1 MSRPL
6 GGFIGHRPV
15 PAAAGL
21 NSAAGGV
28 WTLQEAQR
36 FKGAATWPIT
46 PPGGVGSGLQ
56 LWLDAA
62 APETLFD
69 ATSGGSLVAADGA
82 VARWQDKSGNARH
95 ATQATSGSR
104 PLRKTSQQGG
114 LGTLSFDGSN
124 DVMSLASSSSTFA
137 FLHQADSTV
146 FLVSRA
152 GTNSNPNA
160 HYAAIATGTGTSGS
174 PNFQLSFEDR
184 NLPQDEFVANE
195 QVRVI
200 VGATGDN
207 PAVNTAATGLSGWTP
222 NTYNLVSVVT
232 RPSNLTASQRVA
244 ARINGG
250 TSGSGN
256 TFLGTAS
263 TGSAMAD
270 LHIGSSSGGANYWSG
285 NIAEIII
292 YDSALSDAN
301 RSAVESYLM
310 SKWGIS

>member
-1 MSRPL
+1 VREAEAMR
-6 GGFIGHRPV
+6 R
-15 PAAAGL
+15 AG
-21 NSAAGGV
+21 
-28 WTLQEAQR
+28 
-36 FKGAATWPIT
+36 TWPSAFVNPTSIT
-46 PPGGVGSGLQ
+46 GLQ
-56 LWLDAA
+56 LWLDASD
-62 APETLFD
+62 PSVLFD
-69 ATSGGSLVAADGA
+69 ATSGGSLVAADGG
-82 VARWQDKSGNARH
+82 VARWEDKSGNGRH

-124 DVMSLASSSSTFA
+124 DVMSLASSSATFS

-146 FLVSRA
+146 FLVARA
-152 GTNSNPNA
+152 GTTANPNA
-160 HYAAIATGTGTSGS
+160 AYVAIATGTGTSGS

-184 NLPQDEFVANE
+184 NIPEEEFVANE

-200 VGATGDN
+200 VGATGAD
-207 PAVNTAATGLSGWTP
+207 PAVNTAASGLSGWTP
-222 NTYNLVSVVT
+222 NTYKLVSVVT

-270 LHIGSSSGGANYWSG
+270 LHIGSTSSGANYWSG
-285 NIAEIII
+285 NIAEIIL
-292 YDSALSDAN
+292 YNSALSDAN
-301 RSAVESYLM
+301 RSFVEQYLI
-310 SKWGIS
+310 SKWAIT